1 MSSASFEEHND
12 GIDVEKLQKTYQDTI
27 VVARKLDL
35 RYLWIDKLCISQEDA
50 AEWPRDSPRF
60 TSVYSN
66 TYIVLA
72 ATGSGTDNDGLSIF
86 NATRSI
92 PTYYTF
98 PHTTTTKEP
107 PSYRPSDLLEP
118 EPLSQ
123 HAWAFKN
130 TYSPH
135 ES

>member
-92 PTYYTF
+92 IHAFRGSREDFTM
-98 PHTTTTKEP
+98 
-107 PSYRPSDLLEP
+107 SRPSDLLEP